1 MKKLTHENLI
11 ESLEIQD
18 LTNSLNG
25 SHAIQLTMN
34 KIIKS
39 IKNNIKTDVQIQR
52 RNSIVALNDNYNY
65 LSYPED
71 GAARDSRYTKYV
83 SDKLILRT
91 QTSSMIPSIL
101 NDLNICGIDK
111 DLLIACPGLV
121 YRRDVIDKLH
131 VPVPHQLDLW
141 IVSNNPKDKNDLIN
155 MISIIMNNILPN
167 YEYRLTD
174 AEHPYTTEGVQID
187 VNVKGQWIEIGECGI
202 ASKKVLSISG
212 LNIYGLAMGLGLD
225 RITMIVKEMNDIR
238 LLRDSDPKVKKQM
251 LNLDKYK
258 EVSKMPISKK
268 DISVAVSEDMTEEEL
283 GDIVLEHYPEAGD
296 LIEEIK
302 VISST
307 TLNQLPESAIER
319 MGIVE
324 GQKNLLL
331 RITLRSLSKTLT
343 TEESKDIRNKIYHIL
358 HQGNKK
364 EADYL

>member
-1 MKKLTHENLI
+1 MKKITQQNLI
-11 ESLEIQD
+11 SSIEVND

-25 SHAIQLTMN
+25 NHSIQLTMN
-34 KIIKS
+34 RIIQSLKTS
-39 IKNNIKTDVQIQR
+39 LMTDVQIHR
-52 RNSIVALNDNYNY
+52 RSQIVNLKDNYDY
-65 LSYPED
+65 LSYPEN
-71 GAARDSRYTKYV
+71 GAARDSKYTKYIT
-83 SDKLILRT
+83 DNLILRT

-101 NDLNICGIDK
+101 KDLNISGIDK
-111 DLLIACPGLV
+111 DTLIACPGIV

-131 VPVPHQLDLW
+131 VPNPHQLDLW
-141 IVSNNPKDKNDLIN
+141 ILSKNPKYKNDLTN
-155 MISIIMNNILPN
+155 MISIIMKNVLPN
-167 YEYRLTD
+167 YEYRLTE

-187 VNVKGQWIEIGECGI
+187 INVKGQWIEIGECGI
-202 ASKKVLSISG
+202 ASEKVLSISG
-212 LNIYGLAMGLGLD
+212 LKIYGLAMGLGLD
-225 RITMIVKEMNDIR
+225 RITMIIKEMNDIR
-238 LLRDSDPKVKKQM
+238 LLRDPDLKVKKQM
-251 LNLDKYK
+251 IDLEKYK

-268 DISVAVSEDMTEEEL
+268 DISIAVSEHITEEEL
-283 GDIVLEHYPEAGD
+283 GDIVLENYPDACD

-307 TLNQLPESAIER
+307 TLSQLPESAIER

-343 TEESKDIRNKIYHIL
+343 NDESKDIRNKIYHIL